1 MSRTVRI
8 LPETTMPS
16 SRKIIITCAI
26 TGAAH
31 TPTMSPHLPITPSE
45 IARESI
51 AAAEA
56 GAAILHLHARDPRDG
71 RPTPDPAV
79 FGEFLPRIKQATD
92 AVLNITTGG
101 GAGMTLDDRLAAP
114 LRFRPELASLN
125 MGTMSPTGRHLL
137 AERRTEWRYAW
148 EPDLIRGAR
157 SRVYNNSD
165 EVIETIL
172 RKLGEAGDTRFECEC
187 YDLGHLYNVAH
198 YLDRGL
204 LKPPVFVQT
213 VFGFSGGMGP
223 DPETLAHVRRIAD
236 KLFGGDYHWSI
247 LAAGRH
253 QLALCT
259 VGAVSGANV
268 RVGLEDSLYL
278 GKGTLARSNAE
289 QVARIRTI
297 LELLSF
303 EIATPAEARGMLEL
317 KGADQV
323 GF

>member
-1 MSRTVRI
+1 MTSA
-8 LPETTMPS
+8 
-16 SRKIIITCAI
+16 RKIIITCAI
-26 TGAAH
+26 TGSAH
-31 TPTMSPHLPITPSE
+31 TPSMSPHLPITPSD

-101 GAGMTLDDRLAAP
+101 GAGMTIDDRLAAP
-114 LRFRPELASLN
+114 LRFQPELSSLN
-125 MGTMSPTGRHLL
+125 MGTMSPIGRHLM
-137 AERRTEWRYAW
+137 AERRTDWKYAW
-148 EPDLIRGAR
+148 EPELLRGAR
-157 SRVYNNSD
+157 SRIYDNSD
-165 EVIETIL
+165 AVIETIL
-172 RKLGEAGDTRFECEC
+172 RRLGEGCGTRFECEC

-223 DPETLAHVRRIAD
+223 DPENLTHVRRIAD
-236 KLFGGDYHWSI
+236 KLFGDDYHWSI

-253 QLALCT
+253 QMALCT

-278 GKGTLARSNAE
+278 GKGTLARSNAD
-289 QVARIRTI
+289 QVARIRAI
-297 LELLSF
+297 LELLSL
-303 EIATPAEARGMLEL
+303 ETATPAEAREMLRL

-323 GF
+323 DF